1 MSDEKTVSL
10 SGSPIYNHTE
20 RKRPFEVATGSEDA
34 EKLDL
39 HIEQY
44 VGEIDMVYHE
54 IISDLVHID
63 VHHIKPTSARNV
75 HTLVTTGMSDRPMLP
90 PEQMADCKYAE
101 LLITLPPD
109 WLISSDAFQ
118 DEANYWPVRLLKW
131 LARFPHEYETWLWY
145 GHTIPNGNPPEPF
158 HHSTKLDCAML
169 APPLSLSEE
178 FHSFQCN
185 EEKEVHFFSV
195 IPLYPEEVTLKLR
208 NGSNALFDL
217 FDKYKIDEVVD
228 LNRRNVAKKWWKP
241 F

>member
-20 RKRPFEVATGSEDA
+20 RKRPFELVTDSENA
-34 EKLDL
+34 EKLEQ

-44 VGEIDMVYHE
+44 AGKIDMVFHE

-63 VHHIKPTSARNV
+63 VHHIKPTRTRNV
-75 HTLVTTGMSDRPMLP
+75 HTLVTTGMSDRPMSP

-109 WLISSDAFQ
+109 WMISSEAFQ
-118 DEANYWPVRLLKW
+118 DETNYWPVRLLKW

-158 HHSTKLDCAML
+158 HHSTKFDCAML
-169 APPLSLSEE
+169 VPPLGLSEE

-185 EEKEVHFFSV
+185 QEKEVHFFSI
-195 IPLYPEEVTLKLR
+195 IPLYPEEVALKLR

-217 FDKYKIDEVVD
+217 FDKYRIDEVVD